1 MPRRIT
7 IAVLTL
13 TATMTTFAASVHL
26 KGGANS
32 EPNFVDRGLTL
43 NSAGSLAGLGN
54 EDLLVT
60 LSATAAATSTC
71 TNQGGNQAPGQNP
84 AEVTVSGSQ
93 SIPASEIKNGN
104 VAFNVTT
111 GRLVW
116 FFQHQPNDQWDYD
129 WAFER
134 QVLPLYVNGRT
145 KPLVVTGGKQ
155 AIFDAME
162 ADTGK
167 YVFSF
172 DLGLQNVVKAVDP
185 TTGTKTI
192 DESLVPGD
200 GTTKFTCPHAGGAKS
215 WLPSSYNPRT
225 RMLYVT
231 LVEACMDLTPVAPGG
246 RGSLSTGVRW
256 SLRPRDTGFPD
267 ASPRR

>member
-111 GRLVW
+111 VPPVTPIPGAPGCPNPNWTQDITDLSFTTATMTVEQPAGTLVPTV
-116 FFQHQPNDQWDYD
+116 QC
-129 WAFER
+129 
-134 QVLPLYVNGRT
+134 T
-145 KPLVVTGGKQ
+145 
-155 AIFDAME
+155 
-162 ADTGK
+162 
-167 YVFSF
+167 FS
-172 DLGLQNVVKAVDP
+172 GP
-185 TTGTKTI
+185 TTN
-192 DESLVPGD
+192 
-200 GTTKFTCPHAGGAKS
+200 GAI
-215 WLPSSYNPRT
+215 SS
-225 RMLYVT
+225 
-231 LVEACMDLTPVAPGG
+231 
-246 RGSLSTGVRW
+246 
-256 SLRPRDTGFPD
+256 RDVSCT
-267 ASPRR
+267 SS